1 MESTALIIGGTPIP
15 PGTRQTVDLPVAR
28 LYTHT
33 EMSMPVHVIRGKR
46 EGPRLF
52 VSAALHGDE
61 LNGVEV
67 IRRLLALKRLA
78 RLRGTLLLV
87 PVVNVYGF
95 VGRTRYL
102 PDRRDLNR
110 FFPGSP
116 TGSLAARLAHLFM
129 QEIVAHSTHGID
141 LHTGAAHRT
150 NLPHVRAAMEHKETA
165 SLAKAFG
172 TPVII
177 DASLRDGSL
186 RQAVR
191 ERDVPVLLF
200 EGGEALRIDEPVVRA
215 GLRGIL
221 NAMET
226 LGMLPA
232 RKGRTPQGEG
242 RLSEK
247 SRLRPV
253 VAASSSWVRATESGM
268 LSAGRPL
275 GTQVAKGDVLGMI
288 TSPLSEN
295 KAVVRASRP
304 GIVIGRT
311 MLPLVYEGE
320 ALFHVAHLD
329 RPDEATRT
337 LQQYEALTDDDL
349 NLDAPL
355 DS

>member
-1 MESTALIIGGTPIP
+1 
-15 PGTRQTVDLPVAR
+15 
-28 LYTHT
+28 
-33 EMSMPVHVIRGKR
+33 MPVHVIRGKR

-67 IRRLLALKRLA
+67 IRRLLALKRLD

-129 QEIVAHSTHGID
+129 QEVVARSTHGID
-141 LHTGAAHRT
+141 LHTGAVHRT
-150 NLPHVRAAMEHKETA
+150 NLPHIRAAMTNEDTA
-165 SLAKAFG
+165 HLAKAFG

-191 ERDVPVLLF
+191 ERGVPILLF

-215 GLRGIL
+215 GLRGVL
-221 NAMET
+221 NVMET
-226 LGMLPA
+226 LGMLPT
-232 RKGRTPQGEG
+232 RKGRPPERPRFQ
-242 RLSEK
+242 
-247 SRLRPV
+247 PV
-253 VAASSSWVRATESGM
+253 VATSSAWVRAPESGI

-275 GTQVAKGDVLGMI
+275 GTQVAKRDVLGLI

-295 KAVVRASRP
+295 KAVVRAARP
-304 GIVIGRT
+304 GVIIGRT

-320 ALFHVAHLD
+320 ALFHIAHLD
-329 RPDEATRT
+329 HPAEASQT
-337 LQQYEALTDDDL
+337 LQEYGTFLGTD
-349 NLDAPL
+349 LDT
-355 DS
+355 

>member
-1 MESTALIIGGTPIP
+1 MIGGTPIP
-15 PGTRQTVDLPVAR
+15 PGTRQTIDLPVAR

-67 IRRLLALKRLA
+67 IRRLLALKRLD
-78 RLRGTLLLV
+78 RLRGMLLLV

-129 QEIVAHSTHGID
+129 QEVVARSTHGID
-141 LHTGAAHRT
+141 LHTGAVHRT
-150 NLPHVRAAMEHKETA
+150 NLPHIRAAMTNEDTA
-165 SLAKAFG
+165 HLAKAFG

-191 ERDVPVLLF
+191 ERGVPILLF

-215 GLRGIL
+215 GLRGVPERDGD
-221 NAMET
+221 ARHAADEKRPSARAAT
-226 LGMLPA
+226 LPA
-232 RKGRTPQGEG
+232 GGGHFECLGPRARRAG
-242 RLSEK
+242 S
-247 SRLRPV
+247 SRLDVRLGRRWRS
-253 VAASSSWVRATESGM
+253 ATSWV
-268 LSAGRPL
+268 
-275 GTQVAKGDVLGMI
+275 
-288 TSPLSEN
+288 
-295 KAVVRASRP
+295 
-304 GIVIGRT
+304 
-311 MLPLVYEGE
+311 
-320 ALFHVAHLD
+320 
-329 RPDEATRT
+329 
-337 LQQYEALTDDDL
+337 
-349 NLDAPL
+349 
-355 DS
+355 